1 MAVAMSV
8 ELNQQQ
14 AENKY
19 VLEEIRALPLA
30 LDKPLYRNYPA
41 MKLGQLQQIDFFS
54 QQLFVM
60 AADILRNNV
69 NVNVNESTAKNN
81 NWVITAPAYYQLPAA
96 ANLLARKVH
105 KLLQQQ
111 DFAVSLVEPRLSQ
124 QQIVIGSQEE
134 FKSYHDYSKNNL
146 QQRIAERQRVQIPNA
161 DRLISYFKN
170 QSVMIIN
177 DINVTGTQ
185 QRFMQQMFDELQ
197 VKSCHWLYILNV
209 DAKLAED
216 HPEIEYHIN
225 SSQISDLD
233 SYGKILGDE
242 KTQHT
247 ARCIARLFN
256 EEFNDFYYLVTSLNQ
271 KMRELIYFL
280 AEKEERYSNA
290 LFADKM
296 NLLATSSHSLS
307 VS

>member
-1 MAVAMSV
+1 M
-8 ELNQQQ
+8 
-14 AENKY
+14 
-19 VLEEIRALPLA
+19 LEEIQSLPLA

-41 MKLGQLQQIDFFS
+41 MKLGQQQQIDFFS
-54 QQLFVM
+54 QQLCVM
-60 AADILRNNV
+60 AADILQNSDD
-69 NVNVNESTAKNN
+69 ESAYKNN

-96 ANLLARKVH
+96 ANLLARQVH

-111 DFAVSLVEPRLSQ
+111 NFSVSLIEPRLSQ
-124 QQIVIGSQEE
+124 QQIVIASQEE

-161 DRLISYFKN
+161 DRLKSYFKN

-185 QRFMQQMFDELQ
+185 QRFMQQMFDQLQ
-197 VKSCHWLYILNV
+197 VKACYWLYILNV
-209 DAKLAED
+209 DEKLAQD

-225 SSQISDLD
+225 SSQINDLD

-271 KMRELIYFL
+271 KMREIIYFL
-280 AEKEERYSNA
+280 AEKEGRYSNS
-290 LFADKM
+290 LFSDKM

-307 VS
+307 IS